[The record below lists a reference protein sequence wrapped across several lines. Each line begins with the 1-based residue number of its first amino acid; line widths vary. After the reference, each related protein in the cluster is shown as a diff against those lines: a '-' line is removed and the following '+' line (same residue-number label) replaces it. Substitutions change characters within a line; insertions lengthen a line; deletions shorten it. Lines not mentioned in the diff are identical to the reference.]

1 LSAIGYNSLAVL
13 YGCEW
18 LITIATNKNV
28 VLVVNKNFKMGQLT
42 SGVGVDLGLV
52 VFGCVVWCQGLKTF
66 MLCH

>member
-13 YGCEW
+13 YGCKWPQIE
-18 LITIATNKNV
+18 IV
-28 VLVVNKNFKMGQLT
+28 VLVVNKTFKMGQLT